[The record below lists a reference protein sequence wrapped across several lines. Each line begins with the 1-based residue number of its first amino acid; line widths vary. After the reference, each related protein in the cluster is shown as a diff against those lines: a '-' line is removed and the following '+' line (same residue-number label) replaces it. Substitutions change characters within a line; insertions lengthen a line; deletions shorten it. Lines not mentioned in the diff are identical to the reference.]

1 MEKTN
6 KYYSIIENIV
16 RQHRKFAGCEA
27 ILDEIINDVY
37 SHAEVII
44 NSINNDDVI
53 KAYLEKVVNT
63 SIITVPKKMGIHS
76 PRAITPSVSLP
87 VKPEKSDVNIDLV
100 EKMINASAPAVE
112 EPQEE
117 ILEENKEGVF
127 ENNEEGDEVDSSL
140 DSLFP
145 QKEDEP
151 ELSEQEDD
159 TEFDTLID
167 ETPIDN
173 MPEKLEE
180 NEPEGREEKLVLTAP
195 EEDVEALETIEE
207 EEEKTP
213 LETFDLDTEE
223 VETSEDAQQEE
234 LSAENEE
241 ILDLDESEV
250 LETIPEETPE
260 LAKNNEAPLEL
271 SDSIEEVE
279 PQDEILDSVE
289 PKIEQT
295 LTTDELTV
303 EDNELATLNPE
314 EGSEESALEAFATD
328 EIQQEDNLL
337 ELDES
342 QNNDF
347 DLLMD
352 DNNSDLTLDEGEGLL
367 EITEDVVSHQP
378 IDYSKFSFTP
388 SNNNEDIDVEELAK
402 DLKELNTK
410 RPELNIL
417 QVYDLKY
424 KENSSV
430 QDIATQLDM
439 SEDSVLEALSEMVA
453 IV

>member
-1 MEKTN
+1 MEKAN

-27 ILDEIINDVY
+27 ILDEIIDDVY
-37 SHAEVII
+37 SHAAVII

-76 PRAITPSVSLP
+76 PRVITPSVSLP
-87 VKPEKSDVNIDLV
+87 VKTEKSDVNINLV
-100 EKMINASAPAVE
+100 DKMINASTPAVK
-112 EPQEE
+112 EPIAE

-127 ENNEEGDEVDSSL
+127 ENNEERDEVDSSL

-151 ELSEQEDD
+151 EQSEQEDD

-195 EEDVEALETIEE
+195 EEDVKALETIEE

-213 LETFDLDTEE
+213 LETFDLNTEE

-303 EDNELATLNPE
+303 EDDELATLNPE
-314 EGSEESALEAFATD
+314 EGSKESALEAFAAD

-367 EITEDVVSHQP
+367 EITEDVTSHQP

>member
-100 EKMINASAPAVE
+100 DKMINASAPAVE
-112 EPQEE
+112 ETQKE
-117 ILEENKEGVF
+117 ILEENKETVI
-127 ENNEEGDEVDSSL
+127 EEKEEGDEVDSSL

-159 TEFDTLID
+159 TELDTLID

-180 NEPEGREEKLVLTAP
+180 HEPDEKEEKLVLTTP
-195 EEDVEALETIEE
+195 EVGVEALETIEE
-207 EEEKTP
+207 EETP

-234 LSAENEE
+234 LSADSEE
-241 ILDLDESEV
+241 ILDLDESEA

-260 LAKNNEAPLEL
+260 LAENNEAPLEL
-271 SDSIEEVE
+271 SDSIEEIE
-279 PQDEILDSVE
+279 PQDEILDAVE
-289 PKIEQT
+289 PKLEQT

-303 EDNELATLNPE
+303 EDDELATLNPE
-314 EGSEESALEAFATD
+314 EVSEESALEAFAAD

-367 EITEDVVSHQP
+367 EITKDVTSHQP

>member
-27 ILDEIINDVY
+27 ILDEIIDDVY

-100 EKMINASAPAVE
+100 DKMINASAPAVE

-117 ILEENKEGVF
+117 ILEENKEDVF
-127 ENNEEGDEVDSSL
+127 ENNEGDEVDSSL

-145 QKEDEP
+145 QKENEP

-180 NEPEGREEKLVLTAP
+180 KEPDEKEEELVLTTP
-195 EEDVEALETIEE
+195 EVDVEALETIEE
-207 EEEKTP
+207 KETP
-213 LETFDLDTEE
+213 LETFDLNTEE
-223 VETSEDAQQEE
+223 VKTSEDAQQEE
-234 LSAENEE
+234 LSAANEE

-260 LAKNNEAPLEL
+260 LAENNEAPLEL

-279 PQDEILDSVE
+279 PQDEILDAVE
-289 PKIEQT
+289 PEIEQT
-295 LTTDELTV
+295 LTTNELTV
-303 EDNELATLNPE
+303 EDDELATLNPE

-328 EIQQEDNLL
+328 GIQQEDNLL

-352 DNNSDLTLDEGEGLL
+352 DNNSDLTLDEDEGLL
-367 EITEDVVSHQP
+367 EITEDVTSHQP

>member
-6 KYYSIIENIV
+6 KYYSIIENII

-27 ILDEIINDVY
+27 ILDEIIDDVY
-37 SHAEVII
+37 SHAAVII

-100 EKMINASAPAVE
+100 DKMINASTPAVK
-112 EPQEE
+112 EPIAE
-117 ILEENKEGVF
+117 ILEENKEDVF
-127 ENNEEGDEVDSSL
+127 ENNEEGDEVNSSL

-159 TEFDTLID
+159 TEFVTLID
-167 ETPIDN
+167 ETPVDN

-260 LAKNNEAPLEL
+260 LAENNEAPLEL

-303 EDNELATLNPE
+303 EDDELATLNPE
-314 EGSEESALEAFATD
+314 EGSKESALEAFAAD

-367 EITEDVVSHQP
+367 EITEDVTSHQP

-388 SNNNEDIDVEELAK
+388 SNNDEDIDVEELAK

>member
-27 ILDEIINDVY
+27 ILDEIIDDVY

-87 VKPEKSDVNIDLV
+87 VKTEKSDVNIDLV
-100 EKMINASAPAVE
+100 DKMINTSAPAVE
-112 EPQEE
+112 ETQKE
-117 ILEENKEGVF
+117 ILVENKEGIF
-127 ENNEEGDEVDSSL
+127 ENNEEEDKVESSL

-151 ELSEQEDD
+151 ELSEPEDD

-180 NEPEGREEKLVLTAP
+180 NEPEEREEKLVLTAP
-195 EEDVEALETIEE
+195 EVDVEALETIEE
-207 EEEKTP
+207 EEEETP
-213 LETFDLDTEE
+213 PETFDLDTEE
-223 VETSEDAQQEE
+223 VETFEDAQQEE

-260 LAKNNEAPLEL
+260 LAENNEAPLEL
-271 SDSIEEVE
+271 CDSIEEVE
-279 PQDEILDSVE
+279 PQDEILDAVE
-289 PKIEQT
+289 PEIEHT
-295 LTTDELTV
+295 LTTDELTI
-303 EDNELATLNPE
+303 EDDELVTLNPE
-314 EGSEESALEAFATD
+314 EGSEESALEAFAAD

-347 DLLMD
+347 DLLVD
-352 DNNSDLTLDEGEGLL
+352 DNNSDLTLDEGERLL
-367 EITEDVVSHQP
+367 EITEDVTSHQP

-388 SNNNEDIDVEELAK
+388 SNNDEDIDVEELTK

>member
-100 EKMINASAPAVE
+100 DKMINASAPAVE
-112 EPQEE
+112 ETQKE
-117 ILEENKEGVF
+117 ILEENKETVI
-127 ENNEEGDEVDSSL
+127 EEKEEGDEVDSSL

-159 TEFDTLID
+159 TELDTLID

-180 NEPEGREEKLVLTAP
+180 HEPDEKEEELVLTTP
-195 EEDVEALETIEE
+195 EVDVEALEMIEE
-207 EEEKTP
+207 KETP

-234 LSAENEE
+234 LSADSEE
-241 ILDLDESEV
+241 ILDLDESEA

-260 LAKNNEAPLEL
+260 LAENNEAPLEL
-271 SDSIEEVE
+271 SDSNEEIE
-279 PQDEILDSVE
+279 PQDEILDAVE

-303 EDNELATLNPE
+303 EDDELATLNPE
-314 EGSEESALEAFATD
+314 EGSEESALEAFAAD

-367 EITEDVVSHQP
+367 EITEDVTSHQP

>member
-27 ILDEIINDVY
+27 ILDEIIDDVY

-100 EKMINASAPAVE
+100 DKMINASAPAVE

-127 ENNEEGDEVDSSL
+127 EEKEEADEVDSSL

-180 NEPEGREEKLVLTAP
+180 KEPDEKEEELVLTTP
-195 EEDVEALETIEE
+195 EVGVEALETIEE
-207 EEEKTP
+207 EETP

-234 LSAENEE
+234 LSADSEE
-241 ILDLDESEV
+241 ILDLDESEA

-260 LAKNNEAPLEL
+260 LAENNEAPLEL
-271 SDSIEEVE
+271 SDSIEEIE
-279 PQDEILDSVE
+279 PQDEILDAVE

-303 EDNELATLNPE
+303 EDDELATLNPE
-314 EGSEESALEAFATD
+314 EGSEESALEAFAAD

-367 EITEDVVSHQP
+367 EITKDVTSHQP